1 MRFAVNLA
9 RTKQSEKEIAL
20 PNSVCCDRNAYRLER
35 MRFLRKLSSVYSN
48 CDSISSIL
56 IWALLLF
63 SCRASLCLESFKK
76 LL

>member
-1 MRFAVNLA
+1 MMRFAVNLA

-20 PNSVCCDRNAYRLER
+20 PNSVCCDAYRLER

-56 IWALLLF
+56 IWALLLLQGIF
-63 SCRASLCLESFKK
+63 VP
-76 LL
+76 